1 MSYVKQG
8 EVVVKVPLSEQL
20 RNDIRT
26 LAFLDGIPLKAKV
39 AMLLGAEVA
48 ARSEE
53 IDEIERRR
61 KARNN

>member
-8 EVVVKVPLSEQL
+8 EVVVKVPLSEKL
-20 RNDIRT
+20 RDDMRI

-48 ARSEE
+48 ARAEE
-53 IDEIERRR
+53 LDEIERRR
-61 KARNN
+61 KARSN

>member
-8 EVVVKVPLSEQL
+8 EVVVKVPLPEKL
-20 RNDIRT
+20 RNDMRT

-39 AMLLGAEVA
+39 AMLLDAEVT
-48 ARSEE
+48 ARAEE
-53 IDEIERRR
+53 INEIERRR

>member
-39 AMLLGAEVA
+39 AMLLSAEVA